1 MSAARVTIS
10 RLMDRFVEVERVGRR
25 YGRRWALAEVSL
37 EVPAGAVMMVAG
49 RNGSGKSTLFRVL
62 ATAIRA
68 DLGRVSVGGFDTVR
82 HRFDVRRVTALLSHY
97 SYLYESLTAREN
109 LQVTAD
115 HLGIGRES
123 IMTLL
128 ERVTLGP
135 RANDPVSTFSA
146 GMRKRLSFARVL
158 MQEPKL
164 VLLDE
169 PYGQLD
175 PPGFA
180 LVDDVVR
187 ELKSRGVTVLLATH
201 QLERG
206 AALADLAVVLEG
218 GRVEWSGNANDVLAR
233 NGARVSSLAP
243 AGGADGM
250 ARAAGEDTRA
260 PLSDTRAPL
269 GGGGP

>member
-1 MSAARVTIS
+1 MAGDDMSAARVTILPPMS
-10 RLMDRFVEVERVGRR
+10 DQFVEVERVGRR
-25 YGRRWALAEVSL
+25 YGRRWALAEVSVT
-37 EVPAGAVMMVAG
+37 VPAGAVMMVAG

-62 ATAIRA
+62 ATAIRP
-68 DLGRVSVGGFDTVR
+68 DLGRVSVGGFDVTR
-82 HRFDVRRVTALLSHY
+82 HRFDVRKLTALLSHY

-115 HLGIGRES
+115 HLGIGREGIAS
-123 IMTLL
+123 LL
-128 ERVTLGP
+128 ERVALGP
-135 RANDPVSTFSA
+135 RANDAVSTFSA

-175 PPGFA
+175 PPGFV

-187 ELKSRGVTVLLATH
+187 ELKSRGVTVMMATH

-206 AALADLAVVLEG
+206 AALSDLAVVLEG
-218 GRVEWSGNANDVLAR
+218 GRVEWSGKASEVLGR
-233 NGARVSSLAP
+233 GTTK
-243 AGGADGM
+243 DT
-250 ARAAGEDTRA
+250 GEDTGA
-260 PLSDTRAPL
+260 PRPGARQ
-269 GGGGP
+269 